1 MLKKLFALGMAT
13 IMALGTTM
21 SACAAEPVN
30 PDTLS
35 EKILVSEER
44 VPVQDEDGNTF
55 YVVISEYVDK
65 EDVKIG
71 THGIFPEYEVGTKK
85 TFTVKIDNGDLGNLA
100 SGATISAAVLKQ
112 VAKIASA
119 EIAKK
124 IGTAWIPG
132 LNAASTILTFILI
145 PTLYC
150 VFAFIHVGT
159 AVAGKN
165 GVRVIVNLK
174 YSSVYIHKE
183 GHDMYGWDITGA
195 SMGVY

>member
-21 SACAAEPVN
+21 SAFAAEPVN
-30 PDTLS
+30 PDPLA

-65 EDVKIG
+65 EDIKIG
-71 THGIFPEYEVGTKK
+71 TCGIFPEYEVGTKK

-132 LNAASTILTFILI
+132 LNAASTIFT
-145 PTLYC
+145 
-150 VFAFIHVGT
+150 FIHVGT

>member
-21 SACAAEPVN
+21 SAFAAEPVN
-30 PDTLS
+30 PDPLA

-132 LNAASTILTFILI
+132 LNAASTILTFIN
-145 PTLYC
+145 
-150 VFAFIHVGT
+150 VGT

>member
-21 SACAAEPVN
+21 SAFAAEPVN
-30 PDTLS
+30 PDPLA

-85 TFTVKIDNGDLGNLA
+85 HSPSRLIMVILETL
-100 SGATISAAVLKQ
+100 Q
-112 VAKIASA
+112 V
-119 EIAKK
+119 
-124 IGTAWIPG
+124 GQQLVPQ
-132 LNAASTILTFILI
+132 
-145 PTLYC
+145 Y
-150 VFAFIHVGT
+150 
-159 AVAGKN
+159 
-165 GVRVIVNLK
+165 
-174 YSSVYIHKE
+174 
-183 GHDMYGWDITGA
+183 
-195 SMGVY
+195 

>member
-21 SACAAEPVN
+21 SAFAAEPVN
-30 PDTLS
+30 PDPLA

-44 VPVQDEDGNTF
+44 VPV
-55 YVVISEYVDK
+55 K
-65 EDVKIG
+65 EDIKIG
-71 THGIFPEYEVGTKK
+71 TCGIFPEYEVGTKK

-132 LNAASTILTFILI
+132 LNAASTILTFI
-145 PTLYC
+145 
-150 VFAFIHVGT
+150 HVGT

-195 SMGVY
+195 SIGVY

>member
-1 MLKKLFALGMAT
+1 MLKKLFAFGMAA

-21 SACAAEPVN
+21 SAFAAEPVN
-30 PDTLS
+30 PDPLA
-35 EKILVSEER
+35 EKVLVSEER
-44 VPVQDEDGNTF
+44 VPVEDEDGNTF
-55 YVVISEYVDK
+55 YVVISEYADK

-132 LNAASTILTFILI
+132 LNAATTIL
-145 PTLYC
+145 
-150 VFAFIHVGT
+150 AFIQVGT

-165 GVRVIVNLK
+165 GVRVIVDLE

>member
-21 SACAAEPVN
+21 SAFAAESVN
-30 PDTLS
+30 PDPLA

-55 YVVISEYVDK
+55 YVVISEYVDT
-65 EDVKIG
+65 EDAKIA
-71 THGIFPEYEVGTKK
+71 TRGIFPDYEVGTQK
-85 TFTVKIDNGDLGNLA
+85 TFTVKIENGDIGNLA
-100 SGATISAAVLKQ
+100 AGATISATVLKQ
-112 VAKIASA
+112 IAKIVAE

-124 IGTAWIPG
+124 LTTAWIPG
-132 LNAASTILTFILI
+132 LNAAATILTFIQ
-145 PTLYC
+145 
-150 VFAFIHVGT
+150 VGT
-159 AVAGKN
+159 IIAGVN
-165 GVRVIVNLK
+165 GVRVIVDLE

-195 SMGVY
+195 SMEVY

>member
-21 SACAAEPVN
+21 SAFAAEPVN
-30 PDTLS
+30 PDPLA

-65 EDVKIG
+65 EDIKIG
-71 THGIFPEYEVGTKK
+71 TCGIFPEYEVGTKK

-132 LNAASTILTFILI
+132 LNAASTILTFI
-145 PTLYC
+145 
-150 VFAFIHVGT
+150 HVGT

-165 GVRVIVNLK
+165 GIRVIVNLK